1 MEIRVPAPAKVNL
14 SLWITEKLPNGYHR
28 ILTLFYKIPI
38 YDEIWVEEWDD
49 IRVKCEGIKSESTNT
64 VYKALK
70 YLSEYV
76 GREICLKIRIKKRIP
91 VGGGLGGGSSDA
103 AAVLK
108 VANEIFKLGLSLRE
122 LSKIAVKVGA
132 DVPFFL
138 LPHRAAIGRG
148 IGEELEPID
157 LTVRGKWVLV
167 FPAFPVPT
175 KLAYSLIEIK
185 GIYTNEK
192 NAEEKLRELI
202 KNLKEGKK
210 VKLENDFENVI
221 FERFPEIGEI
231 KSTLVRNGWN
241 SVMSGSG
248 SSVFGLNGEGFE
260 NLKGS
265 YKIWFW
271 EE

>member
-1 MEIRVPAPAKVNL
+1 MEIRIPAPAKVNL
-14 SLWITEKLPNGYHR
+14 SLWITGRLPNGYHR

-38 YDEIWVEEWDD
+38 YDEIWVEEWENTK
-49 IRVKCEGIKSESTNT
+49 IRCEGIKSESTNT

-76 GREICLKIRIKKRIP
+76 GRELCLKVRIKKRIP

-108 VANEIFKLGLSLRE
+108 AANEIFKLGLSLKE
-122 LSKIAVKVGA
+122 LCEVAVKVGA
-132 DVPFFL
+132 DIPFFL
-138 LPHRAAIGRG
+138 LPNRAAVGRG

-157 LTVRGKWVLV
+157 LQVKGKWILV
-167 FPAFPVPT
+167 FPAFPVST
-175 KLAYSLIEIK
+175 KLAYSLVQI
-185 GIYTNEK
+185 GRDYTDERE
-192 NAEEKLRELI
+192 AEDRL
-202 KNLKEGKK
+202 KNLIEGLKK
-210 VKLENDFENVI
+210 GERVKLENDLEKVV

-231 KSTLVRNGWN
+231 KRSLMKNGWN
-241 SVMSGSG
+241 PVMSGSG
-248 SSVFGLNGEGFE
+248 SSVFGLNGVGFE
-260 NLKGS
+260 NLKSS

>member
-1 MEIRVPAPAKVNL
+1 M
-14 SLWITEKLPNGYHR
+14 
-28 ILTLFYKIPI
+28 
-38 YDEIWVEEWDD
+38 
-49 IRVKCEGIKSESTNT
+49 
-64 VYKALK
+64 
-70 YLSEYV
+70 
-76 GREICLKIRIKKRIP
+76 
-91 VGGGLGGGSSDA
+91 
-103 AAVLK
+103 
-108 VANEIFKLGLSLRE
+108 
-122 LSKIAVKVGA
+122 
-132 DVPFFL
+132 
-138 LPHRAAIGRG
+138 
-148 IGEELEPID
+148 
-157 LTVRGKWVLV
+157 LV

-175 KLAYSLIEIK
+175 KLAYSLIESR

-192 NAEEKLRELI
+192 DAEEKLRELI
-202 KNLKEGKK
+202 KSLKGGKK
-210 VKLENDFENVI
+210 VKLENDFENVV